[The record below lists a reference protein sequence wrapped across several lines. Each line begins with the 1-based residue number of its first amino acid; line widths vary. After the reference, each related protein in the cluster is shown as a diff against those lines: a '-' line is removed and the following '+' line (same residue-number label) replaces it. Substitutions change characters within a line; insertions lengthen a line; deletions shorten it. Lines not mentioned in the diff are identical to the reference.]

1 MALLRLN
8 LNNTIYPLRPGM
20 TVIGRAED
28 CNVIVDTVGDVSR
41 QHCGISVFE
50 DGTTVVRDF
59 GSRNGSFIN
68 DERIGEQEIKLNNG
82 DVVRLGKY
90 VEFVFEDSK
99 RPSSRR
105 SQPRRSRPGSRDRVL
120 LSELMDNDRDDD
132 DGRRTQKLEVP
143 ESSTFSTFD
152 GEEIPEEAQGAILDF
167 VKAAR
172 KTLRTNEDDHKG

>member
-1 MALLRLN
+1 MPLLRLN
-8 LNNTIYPLRPGM
+8 LNNTIFPLRPGM

-59 GSRNGSFIN
+59 GSRNGSFVN
-68 DERIGEQEIKLNNG
+68 GERIGEQEIRLGNG

-90 VEFVFEDSK
+90 VEFVFEDTK
-99 RPSSRR
+99 RAAGA
-105 SQPRRSRPGSRDRVL
+105 SRPTPARQDRTGSQERVL
-120 LSELMDNDRDDD
+120 LSELMDKNRDD
-132 DGRRTQKLEVP
+132 DGRRTQKFQVP
-143 ESSTFSTFD
+143 ESSTYSTLD

-172 KTLRTNEDDHKG
+172 KTLRTIDEKE